1 MHHRRHIFSCNN
13 AIPPRGCGLG
23 VCKSDVSSQT
33 SSGHCAAIAA
43 LSLCNRRFTSTLQLD
58 ECMARYDETDRR
70 TTGSKGTLRRSRD
83 IYYDDKMN
91 GRGLQVSGSSN

>member
-33 SSGHCAAIAA
+33 SSGHCAAIADF
-43 LSLCNRRFTSTLQLD
+43 SLCISDT
-58 ECMARYDETDRR
+58 
-70 TTGSKGTLRRSRD
+70 
-83 IYYDDKMN
+83 
-91 GRGLQVSGSSN
+91 